1 MGRVS
6 TGEEEEGYIERIGD
20 FGEAREELRD
30 GGLGRDVDAGGSS
43 PLEVDSL

>member
-20 FGEAREELRD
+20 FGEAREELRE
-30 GGLGRDVDAGGSS
+30 GGLGRDIDAGRSS
-43 PLEVDSL
+43 PLGVDSL